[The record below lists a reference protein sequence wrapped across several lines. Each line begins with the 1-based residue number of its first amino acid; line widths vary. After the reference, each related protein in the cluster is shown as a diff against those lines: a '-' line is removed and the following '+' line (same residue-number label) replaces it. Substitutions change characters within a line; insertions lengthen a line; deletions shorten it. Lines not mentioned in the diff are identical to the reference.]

1 MGLFRLPVAV
11 AKMNKLVAA
20 VILGLVC
27 FVSSSDDESARLLA
41 AKSILNEMLV
51 EGKDLSVQY
60 TIFNVG
66 GSAALDVELSDAG
79 FPKTDFDVVRGNL
92 NVKWPRIAPGSN
104 VSHVVIVKPTKSGYF
119 NFTSGEIKYRA
130 SEESQNVLF
139 GYTSAPGEG
148 GIVNFRDYDRKFS
161 PHIVD
166 WGAFA
171 IMTLPCLG
179 IPYLLWKNSAS
190 KYSSDKS
197 KK

>member
-1 MGLFRLPVAV
+1 VAV
-11 AKMNKLVAA
+11 AKMNKLIAA
-20 VILGLVC
+20 VLLGLVC
-27 FVSSSDDESARLLA
+27 FVSSSDDEHARLLA
-41 AKSILNEMLV
+41 SKSILNEMLV
-51 EGKDLSVQY
+51 EGKDLTTEY

-66 GSAALDVELSDAG
+66 GSAALDVELSDAS
-79 FPKTDFDVVRGNL
+79 FPEGDFEPVRGQL

-104 VSHVVIVKPTKSGYF
+104 VSHVVVVRPVKSGYF
-119 NFTSGEIKYRA
+119 NFSSGEIKYRP
-130 SEESQNVLF
+130 SEESQDFLF

-148 GIVNFRDYDRKFS
+148 GIVNYRDYDRKFS

-179 IPYLLWKNSAS
+179 IPFLLWSSSAS

-197 KK
+197 KKN